1 MSKQR
6 KSSRRR
12 DGESGEAEA
21 VPMPER
27 IDMKDVRIG
36 VDLGGTTVK
45 LGLFR
50 EEALL
55 DKWEIPTR
63 KENQG
68 AGILVDIKDSI
79 EEKLDEHAINKNEI
93 LGVGIGVPGP
103 VDADGIVHECVNL
116 GWGTFN
122 VEKELEGLLNLP
134 VKAGNDANVAALGE
148 QWQGGGKGCHSMVM
162 ITLGTGVG
170 GGIILDGKILAGTN
184 GAAGEIGHMPVVYDE
199 TEYCNCG
206 KKGCLEQAAS
216 ATGIVKTAKR
226 LLAASEAASALR
238 EKEELTAKDV
248 FDEAKNGDELA
259 VQAVEKLGEY
269 LGIATAH
276 VACVADPQVFVI
288 GGGVS
293 KAGEVLISTV
303 EKYYREKAFK
313 GSRGAQFKLA
323 MLGNDAGIYGAAKLI

>member
-1 MSKQR
+1 
-6 KSSRRR
+6 
-12 DGESGEAEA
+12 
-21 VPMPER
+21 
-27 IDMKDVRIG
+27 MKNIRVG

-50 EEALL
+50 EETLM

-63 KENQG
+63 KENHG
-68 AGILVDIKDSI
+68 AGILVDIKNSM
-79 EEKLDEHAINKNEI
+79 EEKLAEHNISKDEI

-103 VDADGIVHECVNL
+103 VDAEGVVHECVNL

-122 VEKELEGLLNLP
+122 VEKELEDLLKLP

-148 QWQGGGKGCHSMVM
+148 QWQGGGKGCQSMVM

-199 TEYCNCG
+199 PDYCNCG
-206 KKGCLEQAAS
+206 KKGCLEQVAS

-226 LLAASEAASALR
+226 LLAASSEASALR
-238 EKEELTAKDV
+238 GREEFTAKDV
-248 FDEAKNGDELA
+248 FDEAKNGDALA
-259 VQAVEKLGEY
+259 IQAVEKLGEY

-276 VACVADPQVFVI
+276 VACVTDPEVFVI

-293 KAGEVLISTV
+293 KAGEVLISTI
-303 EKYYREKAFK
+303 EKYYKEKAFK
-313 GSRGAQFKLA
+313 GSRGAKFKLA

>member
-1 MSKQR
+1 
-6 KSSRRR
+6 
-12 DGESGEAEA
+12 
-21 VPMPER
+21 
-27 IDMKDVRIG
+27 MKNVRVG

-50 EEALL
+50 EETLMA
-55 DKWEIPTR
+55 KWEIPTR
-63 KENQG
+63 KENHG
-68 AGILVDIKDSI
+68 AGILSDIKDSI
-79 EEKLDEHAINKNEI
+79 EEKLAEHNISKEEI

-103 VDADGIVHECVNL
+103 VDAEGVVHECVNL

-122 VEKELEGLLNLP
+122 VEKELEALLNLP

-148 QWQGGGKGCHSMVM
+148 QWQGGGKGCRSMVM

-170 GGIILDGKILAGTN
+170 GGIILEGKILAGTN

-199 TEYCNCG
+199 PDCCNCG
-206 KKGCLEQAAS
+206 KKGCLEQVAS

-226 LLAASEAASALR
+226 LVECSTEASTLR
-238 EKEELTAKDV
+238 GKEKFTAKDV
-248 FDEAKNGDELA
+248 FDEAKNGDALA

-276 VACVADPQVFVI
+276 VACVTDPEVFVI

-293 KAGEVLISTV
+293 KAGEVLISTI
-303 EKYYREKAFK
+303 EKYYKEKAFK